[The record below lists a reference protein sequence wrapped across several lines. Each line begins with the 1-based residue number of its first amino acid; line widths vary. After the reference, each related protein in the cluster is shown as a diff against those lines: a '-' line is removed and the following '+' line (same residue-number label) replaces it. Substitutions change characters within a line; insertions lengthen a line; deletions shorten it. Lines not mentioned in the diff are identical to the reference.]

1 MEVSHTSLTQK
12 RVRTVVKNCMNI
24 DVNPLTSSGRIYQ
37 YIGMVLLPLLPLL
50 ALTAYSSTL
59 LVTLSSRMH
68 ALDKERVHIDTRLD
82 VVPFVIALQRE
93 QAALV
98 TYHSANQSEVVGTM
112 QEFFYIT
119 DSTLEH
125 VSPWPSKLR
134 SFFTKI

>member
-1 MEVSHTSLTQK
+1 MEVSHTSMNQK

-37 YIGMVLLPLLPLL
+37 YIGMVVLPLLPLL

-59 LVTLSSRMH
+59 LVTLSSHMH
-68 ALDKERVHIDTRLD
+68 ALDNERVHIDTRLD

-98 TYHSANQSEVVGTM
+98 TYHSANRSEVVGFM

-119 DSTLEH
+119 DTTLDN
-125 VSPWPSKLR
+125 VSPWPSKRRIYLY
-134 SFFTKI
+134 